1 MTIRFE
7 SERFKMRDIDMSD
20 AKDIFELDSN
30 PQVHE
35 FLGNTPINSLDQAKA
50 SIAHIEA
57 QYVKNKLGRSA
68 IIDKNTNKFV
78 GWSGLK
84 FEEGLREFS
93 YYDLG
98 YRLKKEYWGQG
109 IATETAMA
117 SLKYGFE
124 DLKLDEIGGAADVRH
139 IVSNT
144 ILKKIGLKFVDTF
157 MYDGVEHNW
166 YNLKME
172 DWLKSAGKYT

>member
-1 MTIRFE
+1 MTRFE
-7 SERFKMRDIDMSD
+7 SERFIMRDIVIADVN
-20 AKDIFELDSN
+20 DIFELDSD

-35 FLGNTPINSLDQAKA
+35 FLGNTPITSLEQAKA
-50 SIAHIEA
+50 SVEHIEK

-68 IIDKNTNKFV
+68 IIDKNTNEFV

-84 FEEGLREFS
+84 FEEGLRDFS

-109 IATETAMA
+109 IATETALA

-124 DLKLDEIGGAADVRH
+124 TLKLEEIGGAADVRH

-157 MYDGVEHNW
+157 MYDGVKHNW
-166 YNLKME
+166 YNCKKE
-172 DWLKSAGKYT
+172 DWLKL